1 MADFDTIPIS
11 DIPTATRG
19 TSAATIALGSALL
32 VMLGDSDQAVLDRE
46 TYPDRKTAQKRANTL
61 KRAAAIVDATRHLA
75 ARIYAADGGYRVA
88 ILAVPTPPKASK
100 SK

>member
-1 MADFDTIPIS
+1 MTEFEIIDIA

-19 TSAATIALGSALL
+19 ASAATIALGTALL
-32 VMLGDSDQAVLDRE
+32 TMVGNSDQAVLDRE

-61 KRAAAIVDATRHLA
+61 KRAAASVDATRHLA
-75 ARIYAADGGYRVA
+75 ARIYAGDGGYRVA

>member
-1 MADFDTIPIS
+1 MADFDTIPTS

-61 KRAAAIVDATRHLA
+61 KRAAATVDATRHLA